1 MIHDIKVF
9 DKHGN
14 LKEIINGQKCFDRIY
29 EQGAKSFITERKKTK
44 VTFICRFCKESFPRS
59 SPSQFC
65 CNKEKCRYQR
75 VLERKPL
82 KGGRDIVCRV
92 CNKKTTVPHSRA
104 VTCGKECSKELNRKN
119 NIANARKRKGRQDV
133 RTKPGD
139 SEIAGRK
146 RKAVHETG
154 NTGETDET
162 FRDKAERL
170 YGKFK
175 IILQKGK

>member
-1 MIHDIKVF
+1 MIHDIRVF

-29 EQGAKSFITERKKTK
+29 EQGAKSFIMERKKTK
-44 VTFICRFCKESFPRS
+44 STFVCRFCKESFPQS
-59 SPSQFC
+59 SPRQFC
-65 CNKEKCRYQR
+65 CNKGKCRYQR
-75 VLERKPL
+75 GLILKPL
-82 KGGRDIVCRV
+82 KGGRGIVCRV
-92 CNKKTTVPHSRA
+92 CNKEATVRHSRA

-119 NIANARKRKGRQDV
+119 NIANARKRKGNQDV

-139 SEIAGRK
+139 TQVAGGK
-146 RKAVHETG
+146 RKVIQTTG
-154 NTGETDET
+154 NAGETDKT

-175 IILQKGK
+175 TILQKGK

>member
-14 LKEIINGQKCFDRIY
+14 LKEVINGQKYFDRIY

-82 KGGRDIVCRV
+82 KGGRDIVCRI
-92 CNKKTTVPHSRA
+92 CSKKVTVRHSRA
-104 VTCGKECSKELNRKN
+104 VTCGKECSKELNRRN
-119 NIANARKRKGRQDV
+119 NLVNGLAFRKKQREGRV
-133 RTKPGD
+133 AK
-139 SEIAGRK
+139 
-146 RKAVHETG
+146 
-154 NTGETDET
+154 
-162 FRDKAERL
+162 
-170 YGKFK
+170 
-175 IILQKGK
+175 